1 MTLTGHA
8 TVLLVPDVPATLGW
22 YRDRLHVARVPG
34 AVPRPNNAT
43 GAPGL
48 FDVDVYV
55 DDVDVL
61 DGVPR
66 GRGTEVVH
74 GPVDQWYGLRELRV
88 RDANGCVLAL
98 GQPRP
103 LRPS

>member
-8 TVLLVPDVPATLGW
+8 TVLLVPDVPATLAW
-22 YRDRLHVARVPG
+22 YRDRLHVARVAG
-34 AVPRPNNAT
+34 GVPRPNNAT

-48 FDVDVYV
+48 FDVDV
-55 DDVDVL
+55 DAL
-61 DGVPR
+61 DGELR

-88 RDANGCVLAL
+88 RDPNGYVLAF
-98 GQPRP
+98 GQLPQS
-103 LRPS
+103 RPS